1 MSDKLTRLER
11 LNKEVKKQNKLKQHS
26 KNNRFDDD
34 MDIEAYEDDEQ
45 IEEDDFIDDTQ
56 EDKKYKKKYREIED
70 EFDQEIEEEEELN
83 KKKKTKNTILNYT
96 NTTAVTNNKKKAI
109 SKQIPDID
117 IEEIMKLTERKKKI
131 EQEEAQLLQEEQE
144 LLEQEK
150 REEEEKKRI
159 SQEAKS
165 ILREDC
171 ASSKTANSSKGKVD
185 QNILNAINRDFSDD
199 SNTVDSISEF
209 QKLKSLAQKAN
220 LANESLK
227 QSKVS
232 NTEINLT
239 NLSISQVKKINDYK
253 NEDGSVDAYLYDYFY
268 DAQVKPDKIYAFA
281 KVQNK
286 QTNAFDTCVIQIDTI
301 IRNLFFYPSS
311 DTVTEQQIKN
321 EIAELLKKEQTSRKN
336 VEFLGAFVD
345 KNYAFELPI
354 PRGKSRWYQVVMSYE
369 YEVISPDTKG
379 QYFSYCVGS
388 TYSALETFLITKKIT
403 GPSWVRFQN
412 VKDTTSCITNRKLEF
427 RVDYTNQSNIQVL
440 QKQLPTPP
448 LSVVCISLKTSQQ
461 IVLSQKKKEYKKEI
475 FNLNMK
481 YHEGINIDNS
491 NKDELNQFKSI
502 SFITHIDPTKKQD
515 SITKKGTLPETTKFC
530 LNELNL
536 LEQFLVHFN
545 EIDPDIVVAHDLYST
560 VFEIILTRIRE
571 KGIRKWNLLSKL
583 INIGSSDIPKY
594 GSSTFKTK
602 MAMKGRLLVDTL
614 LSSQEFVNC
623 VEYTLEALAQKLF
636 KIEIPRIDAKAYQQ
650 KFATYKL
657 LNSLVDDTYQD
668 IDYALRIMYHLQIVP
683 LTKQLT
689 SICGNIWMGSLQN
702 QRAERNEMLLLH
714 KFNQLNY
721 VYPDNFKNLPE
732 SYKKKHKNAQIRKQY
747 EEDEDQAQGNKNPKK
762 KENKYKG
769 GQVFEPEKGLY
780 NEYIVLLDFNSLY
793 PSIIQEFNVCFT
805 TCVRDPIPLEMQMAP
820 FLGNKKAAI
829 QYSKNQNTKENKM
842 QDEDEED
849 NENEQIVQT
858 HDVLPT
864 IEVIKGIAPLPSIL
878 QYLVEQRKVVKNQ
891 IKGQKDPQVI
901 ETLDIKQKAFKL
913 VANSMYGC
921 LGFSSSRFYAMPLA
935 SFITAKGRHILFD
948 SKKIV
953 EDMGYS
959 VIYGD
964 TDSLMIKPGTNEFL
978 EAVKTGLSIKIKV
991 NSKYKKL
998 QLDID
1003 GVFKNML
1010 LLKKKKYATLKVAN
1024 WEEVKNTNAP
1034 EKLEKEIKGI
1044 DVVRRDW
1051 CQLSRDAGNKILEII
1066 LESKSSE
1073 NMLDDIKKYLI
1084 QLNDDINQKNIKNS
1098 NYYITKRLTKRVD
1111 QYGEKNLPHVAV
1123 AQRSIQEK
1131 GIDPQT
1137 YVNQIIS
1144 YIICKNEQSSRLVD
1158 KAYSPQEFITQSKSL
1173 EIDLQYYKRFQL
1185 FEPIKRMLEVIEGIN
1200 LQEIASILEVHYSV
1214 QHVSQN
1220 NELNAEN
1227 VLNLKSKRNQFLTSI
1242 PRVLVDCK
1250 KCDQTFLF
1258 LGILEENADAASILK
1273 CKCGND
1279 IYIQLKN
1286 KIALV
1291 VKELIRNFEE
1301 NAIQIDNE
1309 EFEYTHQISL
1319 VGKAK
1324 QQKMS
1329 SFTLNQKLLSIQ
1341 AMFDITKEE
1350 QENTQKVT
1358 IEKIKTIKKTL
1369 DDLLSKSQYNNL
1381 NLSNIFTSFGLLK

>member
-1 MSDKLTRLER
+1 MSDKLTRLEK

-34 MDIEAYEDDEQ
+34 MDIEPYDDEQ

-56 EDKKYKKKYREIED
+56 EDKKYKKKYREVED

-96 NTTAVTNNKKKAI
+96 NTTAVTSNKKKAA

-117 IEEIMKLTERKKKI
+117 IEEIMKLAERKKKI

-150 REEEEKKRI
+150 REEEEKKRV
-159 SQEAKS
+159 SQEIKN
-165 ILREDC
+165 ILKEDC
-171 ASSKTANSSKGKVD
+171 ASSKTANSSKGKID

-209 QKLKSLAQKAN
+209 QNLKNLAQKAK

-227 QSKVS
+227 QSKVN

-239 NLSISQVKKINDYK
+239 NLSISQVKNINDYK
-253 NEDGSVDAYLYDYFY
+253 NEDGSVDAYLYDYYY

-321 EIAELLKKEQTSRKN
+321 EIAELLKKEQTSRKT

-354 PRGKSRWYQVVMSYE
+354 PRGKSKWYQVVMSYE

-388 TYSALETFLITKKIT
+388 TYSALETFLITKKIN
-403 GPSWVRFQN
+403 GPCWVRFQN

-440 QKQLPTPP
+440 QQQLPTPP

-461 IVLSQKKKEYKKEI
+461 MILTQKKKEYKKEI

-491 NKDELNQFKSI
+491 NKDELSQFKSI
-502 SFITHIDPTKKQD
+502 SFITHVDPTKKQD

-530 LNELNL
+530 LNEMNL

-560 VFEIILTRIRE
+560 TFEIILTRIRE
-571 KGIRKWNLLSKL
+571 KGIKKWNLLSKL

-594 GSSTFKTK
+594 GSSTFKAR

-623 VEYTLEALAQKLF
+623 VEYTLEALVLKLF
-636 KIEIPRIDAKAYQQ
+636 KFEIPRIEAKTYQQ

-668 IDYALRIMYHLQIVP
+668 IEYTLRIMYHLQIIP

-747 EEDEDQAQGNKNPKK
+747 EEDEDQVQGNKNPKK
-762 KENKYKG
+762 RENKYKG

-829 QYSKNQNTKENKM
+829 QYSKNQNSKENKM
-842 QDEDEED
+842 QDEDDED
-849 NENEQIVQT
+849 NDNEQVVQT

-891 IKGQKDPQVI
+891 IKGQKDPQII

-953 EDMGYS
+953 EEMGYS

-1010 LLKKKKYATLKVAN
+1010 LLRKKKYATLKVAN

-1073 NMLDDIKKYLI
+1073 NMLDDIKKYLV
-1084 QLNDDINQKNIKNS
+1084 QLNDEINQKNIKNS
-1098 NYYITKRLTKRVD
+1098 SYYITKRLTKRVD

-1123 AQRSIQEK
+1123 AQRMIQEK

-1137 YVNQIIS
+1137 YVNQIIN
-1144 YIICKNEQSSRLVD
+1144 YIICKNENSSRLVD

-1173 EIDLQYYKRFQL
+1173 EIDFQYYKRFQL
-1185 FEPIKRMLEVIEGIN
+1185 FEPIKRMVEVIEGIN

-1220 NELNAEN
+1220 NELSAEN
-1227 VLNLKSKRNQFLTSI
+1227 ILNLKSKRNQFLTSI
-1242 PRVLVDCK
+1242 PRVIINCK
-1250 KCDQTFLF
+1250 KCDKDFLF
-1258 LGILEENADAASILK
+1258 TGILKENTDAAQILR
-1273 CKCGND
+1273 CECGND

-1291 VKELIRNFEE
+1291 VKELISNFEE
-1301 NAIQIDNE
+1301 NAIQVDNE
-1309 EFEYTHQISL
+1309 EFEYTHSISL

-1329 SFTLNQKLLSIQ
+1329 SFTLNQKLLAIQ
-1341 AMFDITKEE
+1341 SMFDITKEE

-1358 IEKIKTIKKTL
+1358 IEKIKTIKKTV
-1369 DDLLSKSQYNNL
+1369 DDLLSRSQYNNL
-1381 NLSNIFTSFGLLK
+1381 NLTNIFTSFGLLK